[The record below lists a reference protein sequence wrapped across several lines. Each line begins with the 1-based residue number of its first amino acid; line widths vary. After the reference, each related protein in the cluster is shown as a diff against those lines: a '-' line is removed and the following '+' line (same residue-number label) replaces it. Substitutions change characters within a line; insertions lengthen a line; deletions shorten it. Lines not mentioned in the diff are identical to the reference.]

1 MPLPSFERLSLRT
14 SGLGASKE
22 VADQR
27 PDGPWDRIAEILKEQ
42 AIEAVVVE
50 IYGPNYVERAFY
62 NGDCGDSLLR
72 QRGVVEREDALAK
85 LRSRPFGIRFRLYP
99 LSRPDPNVASLQRI
113 LNDDIA
119 RLKDEL
125 DTLVNAA
132 HKSLHTF
139 RYYMR
144 EDVFKWDDMP
154 FDLIAEQP
162 TLIKGMKTGSD
173 GIDFSLDPA
182 ALKGPGDQLGYEW
195 YFMRQLAH
203 QVREYL
209 STRGNLSK
217 RVVEVRP
224 DVKWNETRAYPEQFH
239 ASVYWPIV
247 FPGQDETSMNRALGD
262 EDHLYIQEDLS
273 KFFRTKGPSEVYG
286 DGVYS
291 VPRTRLSFSMR
302 IDPLNLLKGV
312 SRDFRDE
319 VESGRR
325 QE

>member
-1 MPLPSFERLSLRT
+1 MPLPSFARLALRT

-22 VADQR
+22 VFDQR

-42 AIEAVVVE
+42 AVKGVVVE

-62 NGDCGDSLLR
+62 NRDCGESRLR
-72 QRGVVEREDALAK
+72 QRRVVEREDALAK

-99 LSRPDPNVASLQRI
+99 LSRPDPDVASLQRL

-119 RLKDEL
+119 RLKDKL
-125 DTLVNAA
+125 DTLVHAA
-132 HKSLHTF
+132 YKSLHTF
-139 RYYMR
+139 C
-144 EDVFKWDDMP
+144 KWDDMP
-154 FDLIAEQP
+154 FALLAEQP
-162 TLIKGMKTGSD
+162 TLIKGMTTGSD

-182 ALKGPGDQLGYEW
+182 AITGPGDQLGYEW
-195 YFMRQLAH
+195 FFMRELAE

-209 STRGNLSK
+209 SGHGNLSK
-217 RVVEVRP
+217 RVAEVRP
-224 DVKWNETRAYPEQFH
+224 DVKWNEKRAYPEQFH
-239 ASVYWPIV
+239 SSVYWPIV
-247 FPGQDETSMNRALGD
+247 FPGRDETSMNRALGD
-262 EDHLYIQEDLS
+262 EDHLYIQEDRS
-273 KFFRTKGPSEVYG
+273 EFFRTKGSSEFYA

-312 SRDFRDE
+312 SRAFRDE
-319 VESGRR
+319 VESDRR